1 MRDETFGPV
10 LGIMKVRSDEE
21 AIELMND
28 SEFGLTGSIWSRDL
42 DGKVE
47 ELADLVE
54 AGTVFINR
62 YFLSPMMRFRCC
74 LNLCFVDQADFRS
87 DYPDPALAWTGVK
100 NSGRGCTL
108 SKFGFE
114 QFIRYSSRN
123 YKTL

>member
-62 YFLSPMMRFRCC
+62 YLLS
-74 LNLCFVDQADFRS
+74 
-87 DYPDPALAWTGVK
+87 YALP
-100 NSGRGCTL
+100 L
-108 SKFGFE
+108 
-114 QFIRYSSRN
+114 
-123 YKTL
+123 LP